1 MSMRG
6 EIISGEYKS
15 MVWVHDESG
24 RQYACYARDLN
35 NNKSN
40 GEHITQEEKKNCLDL
55 SQVLGDSW

>member
-1 MSMRG
+1 
-6 EIISGEYKS
+6 

-24 RQYACYARDLN
+24 RQYACYAADLN
-35 NNKSN
+35 NNKGN

>member
-6 EIISGEYKS
+6 EIISQEYKS

-24 RQYACYARDLN
+24 REYACYDRDL
-35 NNKSN
+35 KSN
-40 GEHITQEEKKNCLDL
+40 RHNGDRISQDEKKNCLDL